1 MCDFHEVVWV
11 FTVTA
16 GKYFKLCELQFLC
29 PSNRR
34 ESRTSLMQL
43 LWKSTGA
50 LSGWC
55 LRKDWGGSS
64 GGKGRVLCKQED
76 PGSILRT
83 YGGGGK
89 SWASVLRSQ
98 RQENLWG
105 FLASTPV
112 CIAPEEHH
120 PRPTSATTTHSQKC
134 MCSAH
139 THTYT
144 YPHTYLYIH
153 EHMHTHVH
161 MMHTYTHTHACT
173 RLLTDGIPCSSAATR
188 DYWDVSEACPSL
200 VVPLEPF

>member
-11 FTVTA
+11 STATA

-29 PSNRR
+29 PSNRH
-34 ESRTSLMQL
+34 ESRTSLMEL
-43 LWKSTGA
+43 LWKSTDAPQDGVFRRTGEA
-50 LSGWC
+50 AQEVKDVYCAS
-55 LRKDWGGSS
+55 RKTQVPSS
-64 GGKGRVLCKQED
+64 E
-76 PGSILRT
+76 PI
-83 YGGGGK
+83 GGGEK
-89 SWASVLRSQ
+89 SWASALRSQ
-98 RQENLWG
+98 RRKNLWG

-112 CIAPEEHH
+112 CIAPEEHY

-144 YPHTYLYIH
+144 YPHTHLYIH

-173 RLLTDGIPCSSAATR
+173 RLLTDGILCSSAAIR
-188 DYWDVSEACPSL
+188 DYWDVSEACPAL
-200 VVPLEPF
+200 AVPLEPF